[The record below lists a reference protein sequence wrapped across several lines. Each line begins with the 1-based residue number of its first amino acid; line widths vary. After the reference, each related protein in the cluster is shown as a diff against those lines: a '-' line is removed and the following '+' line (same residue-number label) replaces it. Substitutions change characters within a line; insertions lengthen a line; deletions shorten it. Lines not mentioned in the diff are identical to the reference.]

1 MKTPFNPQAVLFQKF
16 ALVFILSLT
25 TAHAFSQDF
34 EFIAQHEGPS
44 YAVGYDSSFVY
55 FCNGETLNVL
65 EISDINEFSIINE
78 LYTGSYFVFDINVDQ
93 DIMYLSAYGN
103 GVLIYDLTK
112 QEAPDLIGH
121 ISGIYTRRTIV
132 NDSILLVIGDEDVIL
147 FDISNINQPV
157 QLSSINF
164 PFNSSRGYTLANNV
178 IYGML
183 QLGYSGP
190 QYLGGYDISDPDNP
204 TPCASFQLCPN
215 WECPWP
221 DAIESS
227 DSELYLG
234 INDTVEV
241 FDIMDTDTIIYK
253 TKFPVPGNMCYLLL
267 EASILYVGVQN
278 DGIYLYDITNIHE
291 PEFIGSYNQAAYFEN
306 LDVSE
311 DYIYCSLGKNGL
323 RIADKTDL
331 QNIVDVY
338 EFNQT
343 DAVYSSLIDSSLAY
357 FGMWASGLQ
366 IVDITDLLNPIRLGD
381 ISNLPYIRRIES
393 FSNFLYCEQYN
404 HDTVIHIIDISDPGN
419 PSKAGVL
426 SSEHSGIY
434 DYCID
439 GEKLYV
445 LDSFHYVQTY
455 DLSIP
460 TSPVLLSEYK
470 KWVTCLAVRDS
481 IMVLGKNDTH
491 AWEGKINLFSI
502 SIDSTVLLDS
512 ITLGDYHT
520 HRAFQLE
527 INFPFVYVRVNAG
540 LIVLKIENN
549 KLEFCDEIIGGNI
562 SNYMTYDDE
571 YIYMSTPYEGE
582 YQILAIDYTDPYN
595 LTVEHIIDKSSHY
608 LEPFGKN
615 LCIPIGN
622 AGYYFYGRDFVG
634 TDPLPAVQKEIEI
647 LCYPNPCKQHTTFEF
662 SNPENNDVKLTVY
675 NLSGK
680 KIREINIAHS
690 KQFTLDTRAFSEGV
704 YLCKFSDG
712 NFNVTQKLIVSR

>member
-1 MKTPFNPQAVLFQKF
+1 MEKTANNEYNLVNRFYTGFNSA
-16 ALVFILSLT
+16 
-25 TAHAFSQDF
+25 
-34 EFIAQHEGPS
+34 
-44 YAVGYDSSFVY
+44 
-55 FCNGETLNVL
+55 
-65 EISDINEFSIINE
+65 SDINIDSETMYISAFSDGLLIYDLSDPVNPELISQINDYWPGRSLVQHSVLYVLMNQNIFLYDVSNPAQPNLISNLFFSFNSNE
-78 LYTGSYFVFDINVDQ
+78 LYTLNQ
-93 DIMYLSAYGN
+93 KALYG
-103 GVLIYDLTK
+103 YE
-112 QEAPDLIGH
+112 Q
-121 ISGIYTRRTIV
+121 
-132 NDSILLVIGDEDVIL
+132 
-147 FDISNINQPV
+147 Q
-157 QLSSINF
+157 
-164 PFNSSRGYTLANNV
+164 
-178 IYGML
+178 
-183 QLGYSGP
+183 GYSGP
-190 QYLGGYDISDPDNP
+190 QHITAYDINDPENP
-204 TPCASFQLCPN
+204 SWCASLQTCPN
-215 WECPWP
+215 WECSWP
-221 DAIESS
+221 DAMES
-227 DSELYLG
+227 DESELFMAV
-234 INDTVEV
+234 NDTIKI
-241 FDIMDTDTIIYK
+241 FDISDTDSINFK
-253 TKFPVPGNMCYLLL
+253 TQFTVPGNICYLLFEDTL
-267 EASILYVGVQN
+267 LHVAVQN
-278 DGIYLYDITNIHE
+278 SGIYLYDVSDSFQ
-291 PEFIGSYNQAAYFEN
+291 PELKGFYEQAAYFEDI
-306 LDVSE
+306 DVSS
-311 DYIYCSLGKNGL
+311 DHIFSSLGKDGFK
-323 RIADKTDL
+323 IADKTDL

-366 IVDITDLLNPIRLGD
+366 IVDITDLLNPIRLGN

-470 KWVTCLAVRDS
+470 EWVTCLAVRDT

-634 TDPLPAVQKEIEI
+634 TDPLPAVKKEIEI
-647 LCYPNPCKQHTTFEF
+647 LCYPNPCKQQTTFEF
-662 SNPENNDVKLTVY
+662 SNPENKDVKLTVY

-712 NFNVTQKLIVSR
+712 NFSVTHKLVVSR